1 MTFQTFRQNTL
12 TLELRDDPA
21 EVRVTWLGRSTSREP
36 GEFIVP
42 VLSRAVELGRLANKP
57 VVLDFQ
63 PMSYMNSST
72 ITPVIRLLGR
82 ALRTVNTVRVLYKKE
97 LKWQELSFTA
107 LEVFQTPDH
116 RIEIRGV

>member
-1 MTFQTFRQNTL
+1 MTFLTFRQNAL
-12 TLELRDDPA
+12 TLELRDDPQ

-63 PMSYMNSST
+63 PMTYMNSST
-72 ITPVIRLLGR
+72 ITPIIRLLGR

-107 LEVFQTPDH
+107 LEVFQTPDQ

>member
-36 GEFIVP
+36 AEFIVP

-116 RIEIRGV
+116 RIEICGV

>member
-36 GEFIVP
+36 AEFIVP

>member
-1 MTFQTFRQNTL
+1 MSLQTFQQNAL
-12 TLELRDDPA
+12 TLELHDGPE

-42 VLSRAVELGRLANKP
+42 VLSRAVELGRVQHKP

-63 PMSYMNSST
+63 QMAYMNSST
-72 ITPVIRLLGR
+72 ITPIIRLLGR
-82 ALRTVNTVRVLYKKE
+82 ALRTVSAVRVVYNKG

-107 LEVFQTPDH
+107 LEVFQTTDQ

>member
-1 MTFQTFRQNTL
+1 MTFQTFRQNAL
-12 TLELRDDPA
+12 TLELRDDPQ

-63 PMSYMNSST
+63 PMTYMNSST
-72 ITPVIRLLGR
+72 ITPIIRLLGR
-82 ALRTVNTVRVLYKKE
+82 ALRTVNTVRVLYKRE

-107 LEVFQTPDH
+107 LEVFQTPDQ

>member
-1 MTFQTFRQNTL
+1 MTFQTFRQNAL
-12 TLELRDDPA
+12 TLELRDDPQ

-63 PMSYMNSST
+63 PMTYMNSST
-72 ITPVIRLLGR
+72 ITPIIRLLGR
-82 ALRTVNTVRVLYKKE
+82 ALRTVNAVRVLYKKE

-107 LEVFQTPDH
+107 LEVFQTPDQ